1 MADHEIDLRSGLLD
15 YELRCICEPGTVLG
29 TYFLESSA
37 KNHFKKHLKAKDVK
51 PPVNHEIRLHDN
63 LLLPGTKCGCL
74 CGAELGGFSSETS
87 AILAWRKHS
96 SK

>member
-15 YELRCICEPGTVLG
+15 YELRCICEPGMVLG

-37 KNHFKKHLKAKDVK
+37 KDHFKKHLKAKDVK
-51 PPVNHEIRLHDN
+51 PPVNHEIVLHGK
-63 LLLPGTKCGCL
+63 LLSSGTTCGCA
-74 CGAELGGFSSETS
+74 CGTDLGGFSSEAS

-96 SK
+96 GK